1 MFSFLRKKFRSHRT
15 PSLLQVEHTEC
26 GVVALAM
33 VFGYYK
39 KWFSI
44 EYLRDAC
51 GVSRDGSNALNLLKF
66 ARDQGMESHGYSL
79 ELEELKEM
87 DSFPMILHWKF
98 NHFIVLEKIKGNRF
112 WVNDPATGRQ
122 ILEER
127 EVDEAFTGVALTFE
141 PNESFTPSGSPPSWI
156 KSLFNYVSEVKVG
169 LALAMA
175 LGLALVVPGALMPI
189 LSIVFIDYVLVQG
202 FEDWLPI
209 LLGSIVVLALLQ
221 FLLNF
226 LQQSITL
233 VFQTRLSIALNSR
246 LINKAMSL
254 SLAFFSQRSASEIA
268 GRSQL
273 VDNLSAL
280 IMGPLGKSFI
290 GLMTATVYCL
300 VMFWFETNLTFI
312 VLGIALVNL
321 LYFSWQVRRV
331 RELNQAVTREASLN
345 TGEQLQALQLIPE
358 VKISGLEANLLKKLV
373 GRKIKWLNESSRLTI
388 KRTIIESLPTF
399 LNSGSYAIILFFG
412 GHKVLDGEMT
422 FGVLVAFQGL
432 MMQFLNPIQQMLSQF
447 ADIQE
452 AQGNIDR
459 IDDVFSQT
467 EGADEEDNADDSDN
481 EGEPDSEQDRP
492 ITFPLLELKDITFGY
507 QKLKPPLL
515 ENFDLTIGPGKWAAF
530 VGASGS
536 GKSTVTRLLSQLYQ
550 PWSGSIEL
558 GGIPINEIEPKDFS
572 KRIAFV
578 DQKIVLFSATITENL
593 SLWNSS
599 ISFEQLTK
607 ACKIACIHDWIIN
620 RPMGYEHKISED
632 GSNLSGGEK
641 ARIEIARALAVEP
654 SLVILDEATAGLDPE
669 TESKLLQ
676 SVRQNCAGGII
687 ISHKIEPIKLCDEII
702 VFEEGRIIQRGN
714 HQQLLKEEEGL
725 YRKLFTLESK
735 E

>member
-1 MFSFLRKKFRSHRT
+1 
-15 PSLLQVEHTEC
+15 
-26 GVVALAM
+26 M

-87 DSFPMILHWKF
+87 TSFPMILHWKF
-98 NHFIVLEKIKGNRF
+98 NHFIVLEQIKGNRF
-112 WVNDPATGRQ
+112 WINDPATGRQ
-122 ILEER
+122 ILDEK
-127 EVDEAFTGVALTFE
+127 EVDEAFTGVVLTFE
-141 PNESFTPSGSPPSWI
+141 PGDSFTPSGSAPSWT
-156 KSLFNYVSEVKVG
+156 KSLLSYVSEVKMG
-169 LALAMA
+169 LALSMA

-246 LINKAMSL
+246 LINKAMGL

-290 GLMTATVYCL
+290 GLMTASVYCL
-300 VMFWFETNLTFI
+300 IMFFFEVNLTFI
-312 VLGIALVNL
+312 VLGIASLNL
-321 LYFSWQVRRV
+321 IYFSWQVRRV

-358 VKISGLEANLLKKLV
+358 VKISGLEENLLKKLV

-452 AQGNIDR
+452 TQGNIDR
-459 IDDVFSQT
+459 IDDIFSQT
-467 EGADEEDNADDSDN
+467 EGEQETQNDSDD
-481 EGEPDSEQDRP
+481 GEPRQ

-515 ENFDLTIGPGKWAAF
+515 ENFNLTIGPGKWAAF

-558 GGIPINEIEPKDFS
+558 GGIPIDEIDPKDFS
-572 KRIAFV
+572 KTIAFV
-578 DQKIVLFSATITENL
+578 DQKIVLFNATITENL

-599 ISFEQLTK
+599 ITFEQLTK
-607 ACKIACIHDWIIN
+607 AAKIACIHDWIIN
-620 RPMGYEHKISED
+620 RPTGYEHKISED

-654 SLVILDEATAGLDPE
+654 SLVVLDEATAGLDPE
-669 TESKLLQ
+669 TERALLQ
-676 SVRQNCAGGII
+676 SIRQNCAGGII

-702 VFEEGRIIQRGN
+702 VFEEGRIIQRGS
-714 HQQLLKEEEGL
+714 HDQLVAEEEGL
-725 YRKLFTLESK
+725 YGKLFNLESK
-735 E
+735 